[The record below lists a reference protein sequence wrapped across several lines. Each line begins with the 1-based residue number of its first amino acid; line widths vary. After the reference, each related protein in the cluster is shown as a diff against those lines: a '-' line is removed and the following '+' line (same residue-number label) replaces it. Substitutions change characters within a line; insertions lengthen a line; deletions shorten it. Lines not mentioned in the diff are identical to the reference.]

1 MFELVTPHREYHRSF
16 LAAADEHIAAG
27 EEHYA
32 GILVW
37 PADRTFAGKEFTR
50 DGLESP
56 EVFAEYV
63 RFLADDRLVGSPR
76 PAHFVPATT
85 LWMVD
90 GDEFLGRI
98 SVRHQLTTFL
108 LEVGGH
114 IGYSVRPSARRH
126 GHATRALRMM
136 LPMCADLGI
145 DDVLVTCDD
154 DNEASRR
161 TIELNG
167 GVLEDVRGKKMRF
180 WIPSGGRTP
189 S

>member
-1 MFELVTPHREYHRSF
+1 MFELVSPHRDYHRSF
-16 LAAADEHIAAG
+16 LTAADEHIAAS

-32 GILVW
+32 GSLVW
-37 PADRTFAGKEFTR
+37 QGDGRFAGKEFTR

-56 EVFAEYV
+56 EVFAEYA
-63 RFLADDRLVGSPR
+63 RFLADDRLVESPR

-90 GDEFLGRI
+90 GGEFLGRI
-98 SVRHQLTTFL
+98 SVRHELTKFL

-114 IGYSVRPSARRH
+114 IGYSVRPGARGR
-126 GHATRALRMM
+126 GHATRALRMV
-136 LPMCADLGI
+136 LPICADLGI
-145 DDVLVTCDD
+145 EEVLVTCDD

-161 TIELNG
+161 TIERNG

-180 WIPSGGRTP
+180 WISSGG
-189 S
+189 